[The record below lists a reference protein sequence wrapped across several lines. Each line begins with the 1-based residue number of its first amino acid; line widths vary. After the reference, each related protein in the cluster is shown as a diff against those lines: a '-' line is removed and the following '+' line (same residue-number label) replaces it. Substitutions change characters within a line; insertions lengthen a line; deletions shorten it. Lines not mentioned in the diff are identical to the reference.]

1 MFYKSHK
8 NFYKGVIQYMRKS
21 FYLALCLAFIA
32 SIAFAGVFTPG
43 TYEGKGKGYSET
55 DEVNVKVTVNDDVIT
70 GVEIDGAGEVPFGV
84 PLFDTYAKA
93 LIGRTDAKIDAVSG
107 ATMTRDGISQA
118 VERALAQ
125 ARGEKSENAAPV
137 SFTPGEYTE
146 SAPGYNGDVTIKAT
160 FDADKITAIEVV
172 SQKETA
178 HVGDIVFD
186 VMIKE
191 MIQAN
196 GSGVDA
202 VSGATF
208 STRALRNAVNEA
220 AAKAKCTN
228 LEKFMSSKVEHKPQA
243 PVKVNYDVIIVGA
256 GGAGVAAAAQAAQYG
271 NKVLIIEKNSEVG
284 GNTLVSGGQYQSV
297 MPYLVWDPKN
307 PDATT

>member
-1 MFYKSHK
+1 MK
-8 NFYKGVIQYMRKS
+8 KS
-21 FYLALCLAFIA
+21 FCIALCLAFIA

-43 TYEGKGKGYSET
+43 TYEGKGRGYSET
-55 DEVNVKVTVNDDVIT
+55 TEVTVKVTVDENAIT
-70 GVEIDGAGEVPFGV
+70 AVEIDGVGEVPFGV

-93 LIGRTDAKIDAVSG
+93 LLGKSDAKIDAVSG
-107 ATMTRDGISQA
+107 ATMTRDGIVQA
-118 VERALAQ
+118 VEKALAQ
-125 ARGEKSENAAPV
+125 ARGENTENTAPV

-146 SAPGYNGDVTIKAT
+146 SAPGYNGPVTVKTT
-160 FDADKITAIEVV
+160 FDADKVTAIEIV

-178 HVGDIVFD
+178 HVGDIAFD
-186 VMIKE
+186 VMIKD

-208 STRALRNAVNEA
+208 SSRALRNAVNEA
-220 AAKAKCTN
+220 AAKANCTN
-228 LEKFMSSKVEHKPQA
+228 LEAFMSAKVEHKPQA

-256 GGAGVAAAAQAAQYG
+256 GGAGVAAAAQAAQNG

-307 PDATT
+307 PDATTGVYAFNGQTYEKVKSV